1 MPNEAS
7 FLDITLL
14 GKGYRVA
21 CPPEERAALLDA
33 AAYVDGKMRDIAEKT
48 KSNLAERI
56 AVMAALNIAHE
67 HLHRHQEIPTQ
78 HQKIESEIGLD
89 IDGVRRRISSM
100 EAELE
105 AVLGPRPGGEGGES

>member
-1 MPNEAS
+1 MPNETH

-14 GKGYRVA
+14 GKEYRVA
-21 CPPEERAALLDA
+21 CPAEEHAALLDA

-67 HLHRHQEIPTQ
+67 YLCRNQEVLTED
-78 HQKIESEIGLD
+78 QKIESEIGLD
-89 IDGVRRRISSM
+89 IDAFRRRICHM
-100 EAELE
+100 ETELE
-105 AVLGPRPGGEGGES
+105 AVLKPL

>member
-1 MPNEAS
+1 MPNEAH

-14 GKGYRVA
+14 GKEYRVA
-21 CPPEERAALLDA
+21 CPPEQRAALLNA

-67 HLHRHQEIPTQ
+67 HLCGNQDVLQID
-78 HQKIESEIGLD
+78 QKIESEIGLD
-89 IDGVRRRISSM
+89 IDDVRRRICHM
-100 EAELE
+100 ETELE
-105 AVLGPRPGGEGGES
+105 AVLKPQ

>member
-1 MPNEAS
+1 MPNETH

-14 GKGYRVA
+14 GKEYRVA
-21 CPPEERAALLDA
+21 CPPEQRAALLDA

-67 HLHRHQEIPTQ
+67 HLCGNQDVLQ
-78 HQKIESEIGLD
+78 MDQKIESEIGLD
-89 IDGVRRRISSM
+89 IDAVRRRICHM
-100 EAELE
+100 ETELE
-105 AVLGPRPGGEGGES
+105 AVLKPQ

>member
-1 MPNEAS
+1 MPNETN

-14 GKGYRVA
+14 GKEYRVA
-21 CPPEERAALLDA
+21 CPPEERAALLNA

-67 HLHRHQEIPTQ
+67 HLCANQDAPAKD
-78 HQKIESEIGLD
+78 QKIESEITLD
-89 IDGVRRRISSM
+89 SDAFRRRICHM
-100 EAELE
+100 ETELE
-105 AVLGPRPGGEGGES
+105 AVLKPE

>member
-1 MPNEAS
+1 MPDEAN

-14 GKGYRVA
+14 GKEYRVA
-21 CPPEERAALLDA
+21 CPPEQRAALLNA

-67 HLHRHQEIPTQ
+67 HLTANQGALQ
-78 HQKIESEIGLD
+78 VDQKIESETGLD
-89 IDGVRRRISSM
+89 SDLFRRRILHM
-100 EAELE
+100 ETELA
-105 AVLGPRPGGEGGES
+105 AVLKSP

>member
-14 GKGYRVA
+14 GKEYRVA
-21 CPPEERAALLDA
+21 CPPDERAALLNA

-67 HLHRHQEIPTQ
+67 YLCKNQDALAGDQEF
-78 HQKIESEIGLD
+78 ESEIGLD
-89 IDGVRRRISSM
+89 IDVFRRRICHM
-100 EAELE
+100 ETERE
-105 AVLGPRPGGEGGES
+105 AVLKSQ

>member
-1 MPNEAS
+1 MPNDAN

-14 GKGYRVA
+14 GKEYRVA
-21 CPPEERAALLDA
+21 CPPDQRAALLSA

-67 HLHRHQEIPTQ
+67 HLGLNQESPEQ

-89 IDGVRRRISSM
+89 IDDVRRRISFM

-105 AVLGPRPGGEGGES
+105 AVLKPQQTGE

>member
-14 GKGYRVA
+14 GKEYRVA
-21 CPPEERAALLDA
+21 
-33 AAYVDGKMRDIAEKT
+33 EKT
-48 KSNLAERI
+48 RSNLSERI

-67 HLHRHQEIPTQ
+67 HLHRNQESPEQ

-89 IDGVRRRISSM
+89 IDDVRRRISFM

-105 AVLGPRPGGEGGES
+105 AVLKPQQTGE

>member
-1 MPNEAS
+1 MPNEAR

-48 KSNLAERI
+48 KSNLNERI

-67 HLHRHQEIPTQ
+67 HLHQHQEIPAP
-78 HQKIESEIGLD
+78 HQKIESEIALD

-105 AVLGPRPGGEGGES
+105 AALGPQPGSEDGES